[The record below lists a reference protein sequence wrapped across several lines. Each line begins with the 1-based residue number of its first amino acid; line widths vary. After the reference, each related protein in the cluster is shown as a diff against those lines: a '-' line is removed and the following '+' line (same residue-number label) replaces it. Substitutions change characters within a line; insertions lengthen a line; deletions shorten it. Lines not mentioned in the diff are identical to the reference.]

1 MFFSRIPQP
10 ASLKATVSMS
20 LTPSHHETLKT
31 LLRQSKWDDAQ
42 ALWLDLAE
50 ELSNQPDFLLVLVK
64 EFSDAGQ
71 PKLAAELASLLTAGF
86 KAAGKHQEWLYT
98 LKLQAQANF
107 TDKNL
112 RVELLNAYRQIY
124 ATDSRLPAILV
135 AAQFENSHTP
145 LPSAIAKT
153 DTLLALNAGNFC
165 EHKSWG
171 VGKIKTVDTVLNR
184 VVVAFPHNPDHA
196 MQLTYAADSLA
207 PISTDHIEVR
217 KQTDL
222 AGLKQLAASDPV
234 AVLRLVL
241 ASHNHAA
248 SPDKIEKILTGSVL
262 AAGDWKKWWETT
274 KKLLKR
280 DPHFEVPAKKTA
292 PVILR
297 TAPVSQ
303 QDDLLE
309 SFRTAPGLNQKT
321 EVALQ
326 LLKILDDLADP
337 DLLLQEFQDG
347 LLDALQKL
355 KGDHAAE
362 RLEAIF
368 VIAELQSHQK
378 NPGPSVLA
386 MVDGLIAG
394 KRDLPAFLDEL
405 TGPAQKRV
413 VALTA
418 DRLLEDINRLPPRL
432 LDALTEKLT
441 TQSERLHNLVRN
453 HTASPDLL
461 VWIWKNRTA
470 QAWLEPLCTSA
481 LLLSMITAVEDGG
494 AKATKRLRDLFHSE
508 EELLPELLLKADT
521 DTVRDIARR
530 ILGSSAFEELDRRS
544 LMARVVKNFPFV
556 KEFLVTKTSS
566 ETLLI
571 VSWSSLQKRRS
582 ELEEI
587 VNKRI
592 PENSKEIGVAR
603 SYGDLRENFEFKA
616 AKELQK
622 VLMRRRG
629 ELEILL
635 LRAQGTD
642 FSEAKT
648 DLVSIGTS
656 VTVTDLTSNQ
666 PQVYHVLGAWDSD
679 PARSIISYPA
689 ALAQA
694 FLNKKCGDIVEASGE
709 TGKLTYRIDRIDRTP
724 PEILQSL

>member
-1 MFFSRIPQP
+1 
-10 ASLKATVSMS
+10 MS

-98 LKLQAQANF
+98 LKLQSQANF

-145 LPSAIAKT
+145 LPAAIAKT

-171 VGKIKTVDTVLNR
+171 VGKIKAVDTVLNR

-217 KQTDL
+217 KQIDL
-222 AGLKQLAASDPV
+222 AGLKQLAATDPV
-234 AVLRLVL
+234 ALLRLVL
-241 ASHNHAA
+241 ASHHHAA

-262 AAGDWKKWWETT
+262 AAGGWKKWWETT

-642 FSEAKT
+642 FSDAKT

-666 PQVYHVLGAWDSD
+666 PQIYHVLGAWDSD
-679 PARSIISYPA
+679 PARGIISYPA

-709 TGKLTYRIDRIDRTP
+709 TGKLTYRIDRIERTP

>member
-1 MFFSRIPQP
+1 
-10 ASLKATVSMS
+10 MS
-20 LTPSHHETLKT
+20 LTPSHHETLKN

-50 ELSNQPDFLLVLVK
+50 QLSNQPDFLLVLVK

-86 KAAGKHQEWLYT
+86 KTAGKHQEWLYT

-107 TDKNL
+107 TDKSL
-112 RVELLNAYRQIY
+112 RAELLNAYRQIY

-135 AAQFENSHTP
+135 ATLFENSQTP
-145 LPSAIAKT
+145 LPTAIAKT

-171 VGKIKTVDTVLNR
+171 VGQIKTVDTVLNR

-196 MQLTYAADSLA
+196 MQLTYAADSLT
-207 PISTDHIEVR
+207 PISTEHIEVR

-222 AGLKQLAASDPV
+222 AGLKQLAATDPM

-262 AAGDWKKWWETT
+262 PAGDWKKWWDTT

-303 QDDLLE
+303 QDDLLD

-321 EVALQ
+321 AVALQ
-326 LLKILDDLADP
+326 LLKILNDLADP

-378 NPGPSVLA
+378 NPGPSALA
-386 MVDGLIAG
+386 MVDSLIAG

-413 VALTA
+413 VALAA

-432 LDALTEKLT
+432 LDALAEKLT

-461 VWIWKNRTA
+461 VWIWKNRTT
-470 QAWLEPLCTSA
+470 QVWLEPLCTSA

-508 EELLPELLLKADT
+508 EELLPELLLNADT

-571 VSWSSLQKRRS
+571 VSWASLQKRRS

-642 FSEAKT
+642 FSEVKT
-648 DLVSIGTS
+648 DLVSIGTT
-656 VTVTDLTSNQ
+656 VTVTDLATNQ
-666 PQVYHVLGAWDSD
+666 LQVYHVLGAWDSD
-679 PARSIISYPA
+679 PARGIISYPA

-694 FLNKKCGDIVEASGE
+694 FLNKKCGDVVEASGE
-709 TGKLTYRIDRIDRTP
+709 TGQLTFRIDRIERTA

>member
-1 MFFSRIPQP
+1 
-10 ASLKATVSMS
+10 MS

-112 RVELLNAYRQIY
+112 RAELLNAYRQIY
-124 ATDSRLPAILV
+124 AADSRLPAILV

-145 LPSAIAKT
+145 LPAAIAKT

-508 EELLPELLLKADT
+508 EELLPELLLNADT